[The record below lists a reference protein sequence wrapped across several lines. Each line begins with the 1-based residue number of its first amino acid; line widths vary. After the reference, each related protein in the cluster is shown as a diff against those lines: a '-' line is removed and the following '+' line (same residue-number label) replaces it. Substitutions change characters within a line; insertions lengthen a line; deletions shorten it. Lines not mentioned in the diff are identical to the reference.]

1 MTVNYNNISSYDI
14 SYSAATVTDLYT
26 ATSDCVIIA
35 TTVTGLYA
43 AGCTVEVQITD
54 GSNNILG
61 YLIPP
66 STSLSQNNGYSVSD
80 KHVLVNGDKIRI
92 ICSVA
97 STSTPMKLIVSIA
110 EGMS

>member
-1 MTVNYNNISSYDI
+1 MAVNYANISSYEI
-14 SYSAATVTDLYT
+14 SYSAATVADLFT
-26 ATSDCVIIA
+26 ATSDTVIMGV
-35 TTVTGLYA
+35 TVTGLYA
-43 AGCTVEVQITD
+43 AGCTVELQITD

-66 STSLSQNNGYSVSD
+66 STSLSQNNGYD
-80 KHVLVNGDKIRI
+80 NNIKHVLESGYKLRL

-97 STSTPMKLIVSIA
+97 STSTPMKLVVSYA